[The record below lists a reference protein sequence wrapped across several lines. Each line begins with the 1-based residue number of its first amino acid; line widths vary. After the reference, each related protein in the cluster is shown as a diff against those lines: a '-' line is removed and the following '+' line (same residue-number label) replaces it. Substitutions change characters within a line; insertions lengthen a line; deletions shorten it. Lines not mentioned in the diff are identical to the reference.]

1 MYSSVYHIGVIN
13 VYNYFFPFFGRYV
26 ETPIVFYPEIVYTV
40 TEKAPVPSENGG
52 AGTERPMDRLKNGGH
67 GEKLRRYLRFTG
79 CVQGVGFRWRAE
91 KAANALGATG
101 WVRNDFDGAVSMEL
115 QGTEEQ
121 IDGVILAIERG
132 AYVQIENMYVKTLPP
147 LDGEY
152 GFTVKDDD

>member
-1 MYSSVYHIGVIN
+1 MKHTFAKKSLSVLLSLLMLMSVIGGMSLTASAVDGWQIAAHQTGDAYGTPVIT
-13 VYNYFFPFFGRYV
+13 V
-26 ETPIVFYPEIVYTV
+26 E
-40 TEKAPVPSENGG
+40 
-52 AGTERPMDRLKNGGH
+52 
-67 GEKLRRYLRFTG
+67 
-79 CVQGVGFRWRAE
+79 
-91 KAANALGATG
+91 
-101 WVRNDFDGAVSMEL
+101 DGAVSMEL